1 MSIIFFRFFL
11 LYSVVAN
18 RSGPKTRYHRACSR
32 SLTSLVLS
40 RSLLRYCTKLC
51 LIGFSAISASF
62 SRNFSGLW
70 AGFGSCFGDF
80 YGFSY
85 FFLGFFPAFVLV
97 LGAVLGISAVSA
109 TFFSD
114 FFRLLC
120 WFWELFWEFL
130 RFQLL
135 FSGFFSAFGLGL
147 GAVLGI
153 SAVSATFFW
162 IFFGF
167 WVDFGSCFKSFMDY
181 SSTRACL
188 LCYQPMAI
196 VHYANLVLLNKYT
209 FLTEGRYA
217 RPGHRWR
224 TRTLLQA
231 HSETV

>member
-1 MSIIFFRFFL
+1 MR
-11 LYSVVAN
+11 
-18 RSGPKTRYHRACSR
+18 
-32 SLTSLVLS
+32 
-40 RSLLRYCTKLC
+40 
-51 LIGFSAISASF
+51 
-62 SRNFSGLW
+62 
-70 AGFGSCFGDF
+70 
-80 YGFSY
+80 
-85 FFLGFFPAFVLV
+85 
-97 LGAVLGISAVSA
+97 ISAVSA
-109 TFFSD
+109 TFFCSLPD
-114 FFRLLC
+114 FGAGLGCCLGNFYG
-120 WFWELFWEFL
+120 
-130 RFQLL
+130 
-135 FSGFFSAFGLGL
+135 FSYFFSAFFRIFGGVW
-147 GAVLGI
+147 GAVWGI

-231 HSETV
+231 HS

>member
-18 RSGPKTRYHRACSR
+18 RLGPKTRYHRACSR

-70 AGFGSCFGDF
+70 AG
-80 YGFSY
+80 
-85 FFLGFFPAFVLV
+85 
-97 LGAVLGISAVSA
+97 
-109 TFFSD
+109 
-114 FFRLLC
+114 
-120 WFWELFWEFL
+120 ELFWEFL

-196 VHYANLVLLNKYT
+196 VH
-209 FLTEGRYA
+209 
-217 RPGHRWR
+217 
-224 TRTLLQA
+224 
-231 HSETV
+231 

>member
-11 LYSVVAN
+11 LFSVVAN
-18 RSGPKTRYHRACSR
+18 SVGPKTRYHRACSR

-85 FFLGFFPAFVLV
+85 FFLGFFPAFV
-97 LGAVLGISAVSA
+97 
-109 TFFSD
+109 
-114 FFRLLC
+114 
-120 WFWELFWEFL
+120 
-130 RFQLL
+130 
-135 FSGFFSAFGLGL
+135 LGL

>member
-18 RSGPKTRYHRACSR
+18 RLGPKTRYHRACSR

-51 LIGFSAISASF
+51 LIGFSVISASF

-97 LGAVLGISAVSA
+97 
-109 TFFSD
+109 
-114 FFRLLC
+114 
-120 WFWELFWEFL
+120 
-130 RFQLL
+130 
-135 FSGFFSAFGLGL
+135 L

-209 FLTEGRYA
+209 FLTEDRYA

>member
-11 LYSVVAN
+11 LFSVVAN
-18 RSGPKTRYHRACSR
+18 RAGPKTRYHRACSR

-51 LIGFSAISASF
+51 LLGFSAISASF

-70 AGFGSCFGDF
+70 TWLA
-80 YGFSY
+80 YG
-85 FFLGFFPAFVLV
+85 LGW
-97 LGAVLGISAVSA
+97 GAVLWIS
-109 TFFSD
+109 T
-114 FFRLLC
+114 
-120 WFWELFWEFL
+120 
-130 RFQLL
+130 
-135 FSGFFSAFGLGL
+135 
-147 GAVLGI
+147 
-153 SAVSATFFW
+153 VSATFFW

-209 FLTEGRYA
+209 FLTEVGTRAPGTGGAPVLSCRRIAKQFRYC
-217 RPGHRWR
+217 
-224 TRTLLQA
+224 
-231 HSETV
+231 

>member
-18 RSGPKTRYHRACSR
+18 RLGPKTRYHRACSR

-109 TFFSD
+109 TFF
-114 FFRLLC
+114 
-120 WFWELFWEFL
+120 
-130 RFQLL
+130 
-135 FSGFFSAFGLGL
+135 
-147 GAVLGI
+147 
-153 SAVSATFFW
+153 W

-181 SSTRACL
+181 SSTKACL

-231 HSETV
+231 MLYS

>member
-11 LYSVVAN
+11 LFSVVAN
-18 RSGPKTRYHRACSR
+18 SVGSKTRYHRACSWN
-32 SLTSLVLS
+32 LTSLDS
-40 RSLLRYCTKLC
+40 RIRYASLLRYCTKLC
-51 LIGFSAISASF
+51 LIGFSAISASLF
-62 SRNFSGLW
+62 TQ
-70 AGFGSCFGDF
+70 
-80 YGFSY
+80 
-85 FFLGFFPAFVLV
+85 FFWLMGWV
-97 LGAVLGISAVSA
+97 
-109 TFFSD
+109 
-114 FFRLLC
+114 
-120 WFWELFWEFL
+120 WELFWRFL

-135 FSGFFSAFGLGL
+135 FSGFFSAFGVGL

-162 IFFGF
+162 IFFGFWVGFGSCFGDFCGFSYFFLDFFGF

>member
-1 MSIIFFRFFL
+1 M
-11 LYSVVAN
+11 AN
-18 RSGPKTRYHRACSR
+18 R
-32 SLTSLVLS
+32 
-40 RSLLRYCTKLC
+40 
-51 LIGFSAISASF
+51 
-62 SRNFSGLW
+62 
-70 AGFGSCFGDF
+70 AG
-80 YGFSY
+80 
-85 FFLGFFPAFVLV
+85 
-97 LGAVLGISAVSA
+97 LGAVLEISTVSA

-181 SSTRACL
+181 NSTRVCL

>member
-18 RSGPKTRYHRACSR
+18 RLGPKTRYHRACSR

-97 LGAVLGISAVSA
+97 LGAVFGISAVSA
-109 TFFSD
+109 TFF
-114 FFRLLC
+114 
-120 WFWELFWEFL
+120 W
-130 RFQLL
+130 
-135 FSGFFSAFGLGL
+135 FFSAFGLGL
-147 GAVLGI
+147 GAFLGI

>member
-85 FFLGFFPAFVLV
+85 FFLLFSGFLAEFGVLF
-97 LGAVLGISAVSA
+97 G
-109 TFFSD
+109 
-114 FFRLLC
+114 
-120 WFWELFWEFL
+120 EFL
-130 RFQLL
+130 RFQLH
-135 FSGFFSAFGLGL
+135 
-147 GAVLGI
+147 
-153 SAVSATFFW
+153 
-162 IFFGF
+162 
-167 WVDFGSCFKSFMDY
+167 K
-181 SSTRACL
+181 TRF

-196 VHYANLVLLNKYT
+196 VHYDNLKIQHFLNKKT
-209 FLTEGRYA
+209 KKVNF
-217 RPGHRWR
+217 
-224 TRTLLQA
+224 QKK
-231 HSETV
+231 

>member
-11 LYSVVAN
+11 LFSVVAN
-18 RSGPKTRYHRACSR
+18 SVGSKTRYHRACSWN
-32 SLTSLVLS
+32 LTSLVLS
-40 RSLLRYCTKLC
+40 HSLRFAAKILYEIMLDRIFC
-51 LIGFSAISASF
+51 
-62 SRNFSGLW
+62 NFSFFIHAIFLAYGL
-70 AGFGSCFGDF
+70 G
-80 YGFSY
+80 
-85 FFLGFFPAFVLV
+85 
-97 LGAVLGISAVSA
+97 LGAVLEISTVSA

-114 FFRLLC
+114 FFRLLG
-120 WFWELFWEFL
+120 WVWELFWRFL

-135 FSGFFSAFGLGL
+135 FSRIFFGFWVGFGSCFGNFCGFSYFFLGFFSAFGLGL

-209 FLTEGRYA
+209 F
-217 RPGHRWR
+217 
-224 TRTLLQA
+224 
-231 HSETV
+231 

>member
-11 LYSVVAN
+11 LFSVVAN
-18 RSGPKTRYHRACSR
+18 RVGPKTRYHRACSR

-40 RSLLRYCTKLC
+40 RSLRFAAKILYEIMLVRIFC
-51 LIGFSAISASF
+51 
-62 SRNFSGLW
+62 NFS
-70 AGFGSCFGDF
+70 
-80 YGFSY
+80 
-85 FFLGFFPAFVLV
+85 FFFTQFFWLMGWV
-97 LGAVLGISAVSA
+97 G
-109 TFFSD
+109 
-114 FFRLLC
+114 
-120 WFWELFWEFL
+120 ELFCGFL

-135 FSGFFSAFGLGL
+135 FSGFFSAFGFGL

-209 FLTEGRYA
+209 FLTEVGTRAPGTDGAPVLSCRRIAKQFRYC
-217 RPGHRWR
+217 
-224 TRTLLQA
+224 
-231 HSETV
+231 

>member
-1 MSIIFFRFFL
+1 MLDKIF
-11 LYSVVAN
+11 
-18 RSGPKTRYHRACSR
+18 C
-32 SLTSLVLS
+32 
-40 RSLLRYCTKLC
+40 
-51 LIGFSAISASF
+51 
-62 SRNFSGLW
+62 NFSFFFTQFFWLMGWVWELFW
-70 AGFGSCFGDF
+70 GFLRFQLL
-80 YGFSY
+80 FS
-85 FFLGFFPAFVLV
+85 GFFPAFGLS
-97 LGAVLGISAVSA
+97 LGAVLEISAVSA

-114 FFRLLC
+114 FFQLLGLV
-120 WFWELFWEFL
+120 WELFWRFL

-135 FSGFFSAFGLGL
+135 FSR
-147 GAVLGI
+147 
-153 SAVSATFFW
+153 

-167 WVDFGSCFKSFMDY
+167 WVEFGSCFKSFMDY

-188 LCYQPMAI
+188 LGYQPMAI

>member
-11 LYSVVAN
+11 LFSVVAN
-18 RSGPKTRYHRACSR
+18 RVGPKTRYHRACSR

-40 RSLLRYCTKLC
+40 RSLRFAAKILYEIMLVRIFC
-51 LIGFSAISASF
+51 
-62 SRNFSGLW
+62 NFS
-70 AGFGSCFGDF
+70 
-80 YGFSY
+80 
-85 FFLGFFPAFVLV
+85 FFFTQFFWLMGWV
-97 LGAVLGISAVSA
+97 G
-109 TFFSD
+109 
-114 FFRLLC
+114 
-120 WFWELFWEFL
+120 ELFWGFL

-135 FSGFFSAFGLGL
+135 FSGFFSAFGFGL

-209 FLTEGRYA
+209 FLTEVGTRAPGTGGAHVLSCRRIAKQFRYC
-217 RPGHRWR
+217 
-224 TRTLLQA
+224 
-231 HSETV
+231 

>member
-18 RSGPKTRYHRACSR
+18 RLGPKTRYHRACSR

-109 TFFSD
+109 TFF
-114 FFRLLC
+114 
-120 WFWELFWEFL
+120 
-130 RFQLL
+130 
-135 FSGFFSAFGLGL
+135 
-147 GAVLGI
+147 
-153 SAVSATFFW
+153 W

-196 VHYANLVLLNKYT
+196 VHYANLVLLNQYT